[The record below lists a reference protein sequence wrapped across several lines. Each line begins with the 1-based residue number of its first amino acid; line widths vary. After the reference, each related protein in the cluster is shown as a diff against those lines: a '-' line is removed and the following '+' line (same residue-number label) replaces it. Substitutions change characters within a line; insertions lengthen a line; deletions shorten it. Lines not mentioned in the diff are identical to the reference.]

1 MFGLMGRKERERE
14 RAIKISSHTKQNNC
28 VCVCVCV
35 TPKID
40 KAKLVGKRAYHINA
54 NCPRSWLRL
63 IKKLI
68 FYKTLPVFLCKTPII
83 IFT

>member
-28 VCVCVCV
+28 VCVCV
-35 TPKID
+35 TPEID

-68 FYKTLPVFLCKTPII
+68 FYKTLPVFLCKTRII